1 MTDDNKFWVILWSLV
16 ATFLVVLTLSIT
28 TYHIKKNQVRA
39 DLLKNGVAPLS
50 INCALEDEHN
60 RNVKCIILALK
71 EG

>member
-16 ATFLVVLTLSIT
+16 TAFLVVLTLSIT
-28 TYHIKKNQVRA
+28 AYHIKKNQVRA

-50 INCALEDEHN
+50 INCALEDEYN